1 MKDNHKVLA
10 LDKMNLPVAEAIVEA
25 SIWLGEISRM
35 EADSDLTATERR
47 ALQSAIRELKKII
60 QRHVC

>member
-1 MKDNHKVLA
+1 MKGNHTVLA

-35 EADSDLTATERR
+35 EADIDLTATERR

-60 QRHVC
+60 QHNVC

>member
-1 MKDNHKVLA
+1 MKDNHKVFA

-25 SIWLGEISRM
+25 RIWLGEISRM

>member
-1 MKDNHKVLA
+1 MKGNHKALA

-25 SIWLGEISRM
+25 SIWLSEISRM

-47 ALQSAIRELKKII
+47 ALQSAIRELKKLI

>member
-10 LDKMNLPVAEAIVEA
+10 LDKMYLPVAEAIVEA